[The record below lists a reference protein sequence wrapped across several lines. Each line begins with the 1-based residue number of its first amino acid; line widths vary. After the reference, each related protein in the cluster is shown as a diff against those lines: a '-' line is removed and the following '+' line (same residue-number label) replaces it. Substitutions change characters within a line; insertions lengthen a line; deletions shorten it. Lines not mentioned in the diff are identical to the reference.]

1 MEVLLRCGESYVDEP
16 EITFM
21 LVTSLMK
28 LAGKGM
34 SSKQQQI
41 GEFMRRVETS
51 SDYFTHKIAE
61 GTLLYIKS

>member
-41 GEFMRRVETS
+41 GEFMRRV
-51 SDYFTHKIAE
+51 
-61 GTLLYIKS
+61 